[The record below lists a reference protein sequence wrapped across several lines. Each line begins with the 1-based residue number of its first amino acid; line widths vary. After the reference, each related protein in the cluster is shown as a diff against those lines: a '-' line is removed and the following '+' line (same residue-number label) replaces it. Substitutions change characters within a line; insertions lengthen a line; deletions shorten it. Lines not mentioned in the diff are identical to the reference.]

1 MTETTINNESNKI
14 SFDNFDSSK
23 KKIRITSPISLLACK
38 FMGIE
43 LNDLAF
49 LTFDEYLQKNPEC
62 QVLDDTAKMER
73 YEHHN
78 ARRKKLLISLKKVRD
93 DIIKEKNEDNNNNG
107 NINNITNY
115 YNWYC
120 SKSRNNSFNN
130 LNRTFHINKNNNLR
144 KSTSMV
150 SMNNII
156 EKNKSFII
164 KNNQEKLNQI
174 KKRQEINI
182 KMRIDFQLMKEQMRI
197 KNLEKMKIKNEN
209 EKMMKIKR
217 HEELMK
223 KKLIDEKKEIKQK
236 LRMENLRKK
245 MEEKIQ
251 ESINKENIKR
261 LNEQK
266 KKEEEE
272 KKRRIKFETQE
283 KKGKIKRD
291 KVIENNIT

>member
-1 MTETTINNESNKI
+1 MKETTINNESNKL

-49 LTFDEYLQKNPEC
+49 LTFDEYLQKNSEC
-62 QVLDDTAKMER
+62 QILDDTVKMER

-78 ARRKKLLISLKKVRD
+78 ARRKKLLISLKKVRA
-93 DIIKEKNEDNNNNG
+93 DIIREKNEYNNNNNG
-107 NINNITNY
+107 NMSNITNY
-115 YNWYC
+115 SNWYC
-120 SKSRNNSFNN
+120 NNKSRNNSYNN

-144 KSTSMV
+144 KSASPV

-182 KMRIDFQLMKEQMRI
+182 KMRIDFQLIKE
-197 KNLEKMKIKNEN
+197 
-209 EKMMKIKR
+209 
-217 HEELMK
+217 
-223 KKLIDEKKEIKQK
+223 
-236 LRMENLRKK
+236 
-245 MEEKIQ
+245 
-251 ESINKENIKR
+251 
-261 LNEQK
+261 
-266 KKEEEE
+266 
-272 KKRRIKFETQE
+272 
-283 KKGKIKRD
+283 
-291 KVIENNIT
+291 

>member
-62 QVLDDTAKMER
+62 QILDDTAKMER

-78 ARRKKLLISLKKVRD
+78 ARRKKLLISLKKVRA

-120 SKSRNNSFNN
+120 NNKSRNNSYNN
-130 LNRTFHINKNNNLR
+130 LCNYAC
-144 KSTSMV
+144 
-150 SMNNII
+150 
-156 EKNKSFII
+156 
-164 KNNQEKLNQI
+164 
-174 KKRQEINI
+174 
-182 KMRIDFQLMKEQMRI
+182 
-197 KNLEKMKIKNEN
+197 
-209 EKMMKIKR
+209 
-217 HEELMK
+217 
-223 KKLIDEKKEIKQK
+223 
-236 LRMENLRKK
+236 
-245 MEEKIQ
+245 
-251 ESINKENIKR
+251 
-261 LNEQK
+261 
-266 KKEEEE
+266 
-272 KKRRIKFETQE
+272 
-283 KKGKIKRD
+283 
-291 KVIENNIT
+291 